1 MCLLS
6 CSLNTTLCAP
16 HALKE
21 EEARGQKPRPHRRVL
36 VVVSSKGRI
45 KESLLFL
52 SSQKRLY
59 EGTEEKK
66 QRAQK
71 QRSLR
76 SGLIEKR
83 I

>member
-16 HALKE
+16 HPLKE

>member
-16 HALKE
+16 HSLKE

-59 EGTEEKK
+59 EGTEKK
-66 QRAQK
+66 RNRA
-71 QRSLR
+71 RR
-76 SGLIEKR
+76 NRRGRYEAD
-83 I
+83 

>member
-16 HALKE
+16 HSLKE

-45 KESLLFL
+45 KERLLFL

-59 EGTEEKK
+59 EGTRRKETES
-66 QRAQK
+66 A
-71 QRSLR
+71 
-76 SGLIEKR
+76 ETEVVTKR
-83 I
+83 ID

>member
-16 HALKE
+16 HSLKE

>member
-16 HALKE
+16 HSLKE

-71 QRSLR
+71 QKSLR

>member
-16 HALKE
+16 HSLKEE

-45 KESLLFL
+45 KERLLFL

-59 EGTEEKK
+59 EGTEKK
-66 QRAQK
+66 RNRERRNRRGRYEAD
-71 QRSLR
+71 
-76 SGLIEKR
+76 
-83 I
+83 

>member
-16 HALKE
+16 HSLKE

-45 KESLLFL
+45 KERLLFL

>member
-16 HALKE
+16 HSLKE

-52 SSQKRLY
+52 SSQKRLRN
-59 EGTEEKK
+59 GEEKK

-71 QRSLR
+71 QKRSLR